1 MVEKTKTQVAKKIN
15 EGIDD
20 YDFDT
25 YFPTVADQVANLEA
39 NTDFKQIYRQMNDK
53 YTSKDDYSRLSD
65 EFYMVK
71 MKTLLNIVH
80 QECITQIGPVWNDL
94 LEQNDGFVAVH
105 TILVLWR
112 AVNDPIYLQMT

>member
-1 MVEKTKTQVAKKIN
+1 M
-15 EGIDD
+15 
-20 YDFDT
+20 
-25 YFPTVADQVANLEA
+25 EA
-39 NTDFKQIYRQMNDK
+39 NTDFVRIYRQINDK
-53 YTSKDDYSRLSD
+53 YTSKDDYKRLSD
-65 EFYMVK
+65 EFYMDK

-112 AVNDPIYLQMT
+112 AVKDPLYVKMSKREQNIIKWACLLHDVRKLSSPII